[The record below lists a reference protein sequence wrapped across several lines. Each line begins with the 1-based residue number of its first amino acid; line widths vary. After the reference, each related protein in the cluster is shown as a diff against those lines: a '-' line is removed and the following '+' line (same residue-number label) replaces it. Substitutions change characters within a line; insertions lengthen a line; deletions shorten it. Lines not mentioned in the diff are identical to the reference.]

1 MADRERPRQA
11 RADRSPRLTPH
22 NYRKD
27 REDGIRRNGCRRCR
41 HHLSPDD
48 QPLPATGERRHVDAR
63 PGEQSGGRLEG
74 YRRPAVRRSGAISP
88 GAAAERADRAAG
100 DRRPHPGEPGA
111 ARADL
116 KQLRLDHQNL
126 PQPTAAGPGARKGT
140 RKGARDRR
148 QLGAPMSLEGMDVD
162 QVQQLAQCLSENAQ
176 TLSRINAM
184 LATLSAELGHYWQ
197 GPSSAAFQQQWA
209 AQYRPALS
217 NAAAALSDL
226 HAHVIANLEQQV
238 QASAAGTGAGS
249 AGLAGP
255 AAPASGLTLG
265 GILGALGGGIAGTW
279 GIASKIEG
287 YVSLATTPFERL
299 EQLSD
304 ESTP

>member
-1 MADRERPRQA
+1 
-11 RADRSPRLTPH
+11 
-22 NYRKD
+22 
-27 REDGIRRNGCRRCR
+27 
-41 HHLSPDD
+41 
-48 QPLPATGERRHVDAR
+48 
-63 PGEQSGGRLEG
+63 
-74 YRRPAVRRSGAISP
+74 
-88 GAAAERADRAAG
+88 
-100 DRRPHPGEPGA
+100 
-111 ARADL
+111 
-116 KQLRLDHQNL
+116 
-126 PQPTAAGPGARKGT
+126 
-140 RKGARDRR
+140 
-148 QLGAPMSLEGMDVD
+148 MSLEGMDVD

-304 ESTP
+304 ESTLLRFEDSPILNWLNDNPHVQELDELMSKAGLADVLDKVDKVGTAMSYLAIGTAAAASVHDLADHQYGNAFGQVIDGTAAGLKNSKDPVAYLAGFDLSLLQKDYELGRQIQWSGIPSPFSVSNFENDYIPAFESLPGQLVSTLSEVI